1 MTTEAANELAACSPA
16 ILVALDRMHKGES
29 WMTAAEIGGVSA
41 AAFTAMAKRT
51 PAIIERRMARWGGEI
66 GQKHGRG
73 YEYRLT
79 AHGRVLKAAR
89 REQLEKARKA
99 FLADA

>member
-1 MTTEAANELAACSPA
+1 MSTDDVTKLATSSPVLLA
-16 ILVALDRMHKGES
+16 ALDRMHRSEN
-29 WMTAAEIGGVSA
+29 WMTAAEIGQISA
-41 AAFTAMAKRT
+41 ASFTAMAKRT
-51 PAIIERRMARWGGEI
+51 PAWVERRMARWGGEQ

-79 AHGRVLKAAR
+79 PHGRALKAVR
-89 REQLEKARKA
+89 REQLEKARTA

>member
-1 MTTEAANELAACSPA
+1 MTTDATADLASASPVLLA
-16 ILVALDRMHKGES
+16 ALDRMHRGDS
-29 WMTAAEIGGVSA
+29 WMTASEIGGVSA
-41 AAFTAMAKRT
+41 AAFTAMTKRT
-51 PAIIERRMARWGGEI
+51 PAWIERRMARWGGEI

-79 AHGRVLKAAR
+79 AHGRALKDVR
-89 REQLEKARKA
+89 RGQLEKARKA

>member
-1 MTTEAANELAACSPA
+1 MTTDAADELASSSPA
-16 ILVALDRMHKGES
+16 ILAALDRMHRGDS
-29 WMTAAEIGGVSA
+29 WMTASEIGGISA

-51 PAIIERRMARWGGEI
+51 PAWIERRMARWGGEI

-79 AHGRVLKAAR
+79 EHGRALKAAR
-89 REQLEKARKA
+89 REQLEKVRKA